1 MTFWSSSHVTNVKPY
16 ICTSTIPMV
25 TKLKR
30 VVTSGGGTQPF
41 KPPFDY
47 RVTWYMKKNYIC
59 KNAIPMATKLRR
71 VVTCSGG
78 TLLQY
83 HVTFWLHGHLTNEKN
98 LYLYFNNIYGL
109 KTWQSGKLRWGNPT
123 FKVILWLWGQV
134 THEKTYIFN
143 SVIPMVTKLGRAVT
157 YCWETPPTKLHGL
170 LIMWSCDKCKTLY
183 LHFRNTF
190 DHQTWLS
197 RNLVVVGP
205 QLQSHVMFWLCGHW
219 QLQTFLIFFLQKDFT
234 CTKSTK
240 THISQQKHLRR
251 RKSLIH
257 FCKTKQTAFLFV

>member
-1 MTFWSSSHVTNVKPY
+1 
-16 ICTSTIPMV
+16 
-25 TKLKR
+25 
-30 VVTSGGGTQPF
+30 
-41 KPPFDY
+41 
-47 RVTWYMKKNYIC
+47 
-59 KNAIPMATKLRR
+59 MATKLRR

-98 LYLYFNNIYGL
+98 LYLHFNNIYGL

-143 SVIPMVTKLGRAVT
+143 SVIPMVIKLDRAVT
-157 YCWETPPTKLHGL
+157 YCWETPPTKLNRL
-170 LIMWSCDKCKTLY
+170 LIMWSRDKCKTLY

-197 RNLVVVGP
+197 CNLVVVGP

-219 QLQTFLIFFLQKDFT
+219 QLQTFLIFFLRRDFT

-251 RKSLIH
+251 RKLLIH
-257 FCKTKQTAFLFV
+257 FCKTKQTAFLFA